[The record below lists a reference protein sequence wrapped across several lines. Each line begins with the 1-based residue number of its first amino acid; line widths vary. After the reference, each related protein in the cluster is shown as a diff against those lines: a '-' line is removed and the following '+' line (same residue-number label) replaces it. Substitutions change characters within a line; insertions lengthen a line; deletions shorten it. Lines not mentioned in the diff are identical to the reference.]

1 MTEFIYTGKT
11 TYNGKVYFGFISV
24 ERHDSVVAQNI
35 AVGADREM
43 TRKTSWFALKKAPC
57 HSIGA
62 IYSFPDGFT
71 LNDDGMMS
79 GFKGQPRF
87 VRPFDSPFTI
97 MWQQESRE
105 VEEAK
110 QLASREKTA
119 VNDKEL
125 ARALAVIQDRYKRLP
140 AMSRRS
146 FRLWLTEQLG

>member
-11 TYNGKVYFGFISV
+11 THDGKTYFGFISV
-24 ERHDSVVAQNI
+24 ELHDSIVAKNI

-57 HSIGA
+57 HSVGA
-62 IYSFPDGFT
+62 IYSFPNGVT

-79 GFKGQPRF
+79 GFKGQPQF
-87 VRPFDSPFTI
+87 VRSFDSPFTI
-97 MWQQESRE
+97 IWQQASRE
-105 VEEAK
+105 VEEEK
-110 QLASREKTA
+110 QLASREKAA

-146 FRLWLTEQLG
+146 FKLWLTEQLG